1 MKLTVYYEG
10 PYWVGVVQDED
21 EGRVRAGRFIF
32 GSEPAD
38 AEVLEFI
45 SEHLTPLMESMTAKV
60 EGKRMPTRRV
70 NPKRLQRLAAEESRA
85 HGAGTYADQAIKLQ
99 MEQRKQLRRVIGKAQ
114 REELKER
121 KREIARQK
129 AKDKHRGR

>member
-10 PYWVGVVQDED
+10 PYWVGVVQEEA
-21 EGRVRAGRFIF
+21 EGKVRAGRCIF

-45 SEHLTPLMESMTAKV
+45 SEQLAPLMESMTAEV
-60 EGKRMPTRRV
+60 EGKQMPTRRV
-70 NPKRLQRLAAEESRA
+70 NPKRLQRLAAEESRS
-85 HGAGTYADQAIKLQ
+85 HGVGTYAEQAIKLQ
-99 MEQRKQLRRVIGKAQ
+99 MEERKQLKRVIGKAQ
-114 REELKER
+114 REEMKER